1 MSRSYLVALGLCL
14 TTAAVAGTGARANTT
29 EQGARVFTAATPIAT
44 VTARDFKASL
54 AATKHAGG
62 GGAPTAAVTL
72 STFERVHG
80 SWRRTGKRQLRGT
93 YFWNTV
99 TGPRALCTFEIHTA
113 ATRRASRPS
122 VVVQLLVT
130 PALGCGP
137 VLHYPLA

>member
-1 MSRSYLVALGLCL
+1 MSRRYLFALGLCV
-14 TTAAVAGTGARANTT
+14 TSAAVAGTVAPANTSEQRARASP
-29 EQGARVFTAATPIAT
+29 APTPIAIL
-44 VTARDFKASL
+44 TARDFKASL

-80 SWRRTGKRQLRGT
+80 SWRRTGTRRLRGT

-130 PALGCGP
+130 PALGC
-137 VLHYPLA
+137 